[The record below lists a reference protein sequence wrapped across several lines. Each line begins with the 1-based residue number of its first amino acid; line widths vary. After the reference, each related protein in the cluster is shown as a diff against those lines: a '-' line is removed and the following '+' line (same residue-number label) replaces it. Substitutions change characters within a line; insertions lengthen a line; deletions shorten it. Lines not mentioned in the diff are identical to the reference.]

1 MAKAADQFRPA
12 DVTMWGITA
21 LGIWAVAILG
31 ANLSGLIPPSVY
43 GALHA
48 SRLEG
53 STINQ
58 LRTQV
63 ATLEEESTRMQR
75 ENTQLLQRFA
85 MNEEAAGAVTRR
97 VGALEVSVPNI
108 LEEVQTK
115 ARTAAAAIDT
125 TTTGS
130 ITSGKTLTFETEG
143 GTVAVQQRPLLPGSN
158 EVKLKA
164 VPLSANTMPLAIPD
178 GSAPGIALGFPVRAD
193 TAEAQWQE
201 LLAQVGTMLVGLTP
215 VLAEQDGTDG
225 KIIVAGPMV
234 DRASAIELCARLDR
248 AGVPCE
254 PTTYAGQPVP
264 LLN

>member
-1 MAKAADQFRPA
+1 M
-12 DVTMWGITA
+12 TTWGIIA

-63 ATLEEESTRMQR
+63 ATLEEESARMQR
-75 ENTQLLQRFA
+75 DNTQLLQRFS
-85 MNEEAAGAVTRR
+85 MNEEAAGAVTKR
-97 VGALEVSVPNI
+97 VGALEVSVPKI
-108 LEEVQTK
+108 LEQAETT

-130 ITSGKTLTFETEG
+130 ITPGKTLTFETEG

-158 EVKLKA
+158 EVKLKV
-164 VPLSANTMPLAIPD
+164 VPLSAPMPLAIPD

-201 LLAQVGTMLVGLTP
+201 LLAQVGTMLVGLSP
-215 VLAEQDGTDG
+215 VLADQDGTDG
-225 KIIVAGPMV
+225 KIIVAGPLL
-234 DRASAIELCARLDR
+234 DRASAIDLCARLDR
-248 AGVPCE
+248 AGVPCQ
-254 PTTYAGQPVP
+254 PTTFAGQPVP

>member
-1 MAKAADQFRPA
+1 
-12 DVTMWGITA
+12 MWGIAA

-63 ATLEEESTRMQR
+63 ATLEEESARMQR
-75 ENTQLLQRFA
+75 ENTQLLQRFS
-85 MNEEAAGAVTRR
+85 MNEEAAGAVTKR
-97 VGALEVSVPNI
+97 VGALEVSVPKI
-108 LEEVQTK
+108 LEQAQTQ
-115 ARTAAAAIDT
+115 ARTAAAIDT

-143 GTVAVQQRPLLPGSN
+143 GTVAVQQRPLSPGSN
-158 EVKLKA
+158 EVKLKV
-164 VPLSANTMPLAIPD
+164 VPLQAPIPLAIPD
-178 GSAPGIALGFPVRAD
+178 GSSPGIALGFPVRPD

-201 LLAQVGTMLVGLTP
+201 LLAQVGTMLVGLSP
-215 VLAEQDGTDG
+215 VLADQDGTDG
-225 KIIVAGPMV
+225 KIIIAGPMV

>member
-1 MAKAADQFRPA
+1 LAKAADLFRPA
-12 DVTMWGITA
+12 DVTLWGIVA
-21 LGIWAVAILG
+21 LSIWAVAILG

-53 STINQ
+53 STLNQ
-58 LRTQV
+58 LRSQV
-63 ATLEEESTRMQR
+63 ATLEEETSKMKR
-75 ENTQLLQRFA
+75 ENTQLLQRFT
-85 MNEEAAGAVTRR
+85 MNEEAAGVVTQR
-97 VGALEVSVPNI
+97 VGALEVSVPKI
-108 LEEVQTK
+108 LEEAQTE
-115 ARTAAAAIDT
+115 ARRAAIAIDT

-130 ITSGKTLTFETEG
+130 ISAGKTLTFETEG
-143 GTVAVQQRPLLPGSN
+143 GTVAVQQRPLAPGSN
-158 EVKLKA
+158 DLKLRV
-164 VPLSANTMPLAIPD
+164 VPLQPPMPLAIPD
-178 GSAPGIALGFPVRAD
+178 GSATGIALGFPVRAD

-201 LLAQVGTMLVGLTP
+201 LLAEVGTMLVGLSP
-215 VLAEQDGTDG
+215 LLADQDGTDG

-254 PTTYAGQPVP
+254 PTSYAGQPVP

>member
-63 ATLEEESTRMQR
+63 AALEEETSKMKR
-75 ENTQLLQRFA
+75 ESTQLQQRFT
-85 MNEEAAGAVTRR
+85 MSEDAAGAVTKR
-97 VGALEVSVPNI
+97 VGALEVSVPKLI
-108 LEEVQTK
+108 ETAQAK
-115 ARTAAAAIDT
+115 AATRIDT

-130 ITSGKTLTFETEG
+130 ISAGKTVTFETEG
-143 GTVAVQQRPLLPGSN
+143 GTVAVQQRPLTPGSG

-164 VPLSANTMPLAIPD
+164 VPLAASTMPLAIPD
-178 GSAPGIALGFPVRAD
+178 GSSPGIALGFPVRPD

-201 LLAQVGTMLVGLTP
+201 MLAQVGTMLTGLTP
-215 VLAEQDGTDG
+215 VLADREGTDG
-225 KIIVAGPMV
+225 KLIVAGPMI

-254 PTTYAGQPVP
+254 PTSYAGQPIP

>member
-1 MAKAADQFRPA
+1 
-12 DVTMWGITA
+12 MWGVIA
-21 LGIWAVAILG
+21 LGIWAAAILG

-58 LRTQV
+58 LRGQV
-63 ATLEEESTRMQR
+63 ATLEEESARMQR

-85 MNEEAAGAVTRR
+85 MNEEAAGAVTQR
-97 VGALEVSVPNI
+97 VGALEVSVPRI
-108 LEEVQTK
+108 LEQAQTQ
-115 ARTAAAAIDT
+115 ARSTAAAIDT

-143 GTVAVQQRPLLPGSN
+143 GTVAVQQRPLLPGSDD
-158 EVKLKA
+158 VKLKV
-164 VPLSANTMPLAIPD
+164 VPLTAPMPLAIPD
-178 GSAPGIALGFPVRAD
+178 GSAPGIALGFPVQPD

-201 LLAQVGTMLVGLTP
+201 LLAQVGTMLVGLSP
-215 VLAEQDGTDG
+215 VLADQDGTDG

-254 PTTYAGQPVP
+254 PTSYAGQPVP